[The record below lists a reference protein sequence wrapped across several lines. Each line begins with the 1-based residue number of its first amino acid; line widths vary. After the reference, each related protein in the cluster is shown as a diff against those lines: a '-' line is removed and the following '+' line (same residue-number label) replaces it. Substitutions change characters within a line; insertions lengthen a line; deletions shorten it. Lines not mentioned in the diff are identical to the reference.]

1 MNSSRRRRV
10 VCGMSG
16 GVDSS
21 ATAALLLEQGY
32 EVIGI
37 TLKLW
42 PQDCV
47 NRAEDKCCGPQA
59 VTDARAV
66 CHQLGIPYYL
76 IDEAAEFQKHVIQ
89 YFADEYRASR
99 TPNPCVMCNQN
110 LKFGRLINRA
120 DQLGAD
126 FIATGHFARVER
138 PLTSLRSEATARQA
152 TPISMNPGTSNQ
164 PSLRSYGSA
173 GIEHRTSNIECGQ
186 KTENEPLTPALS
198 PFGGERE
205 KAAAGRAAAR
215 PYRVQ
220 GFNAQILRGNHS
232 PSDGE
237 RVSPAGSGR
246 YLLKRGRDLK
256 KDQSYFLFSLRQDQ
270 LARALFPLGEKTKSD
285 TRAVARHCQLKTADK
300 EESMEICFVPDNDYG
315 GFLQQANLV
324 RKHRGEIT
332 DLHGHV
338 LGHHDGIEFY
348 TIGQRRGLG
357 ITTPKPVYV
366 VELDADR
373 NRVVV
378 GDETALDRDEFTAT
392 QCNWIPFDQPAGPME
407 VTTKI
412 RYNHPGTPA
421 TVTPSGNGTVRVKL
435 HSPQR
440 AITPG
445 QAAVFYQDDLVL
457 GGGWIAR

>member
-1 MNSSRRRRV
+1 
-10 VCGMSG
+10 MSG

-32 EVIGI
+32 DVIGI

-66 CHQLGIPYYL
+66 CDKLDIPYYL

-89 YFADEYRASR
+89 YFADEYKAGR

-110 LKFGRLINRA
+110 LKFGRLIDRA
-120 DQLGAD
+120 DQLGAQH
-126 FIATGHFARVER
+126 IATGHFARVEK
-138 PLTSLRSEATARQA
+138 SAD
-152 TPISMNPGTSNQ
+152 
-164 PSLRSYGSA
+164 GSR
-173 GIEHRTSNIECGQ
+173 H
-186 KTENEPLTPALS
+186 
-198 PFGGERE
+198 
-205 KAAAGRAAAR
+205 
-215 PYRVQ
+215 
-220 GFNAQILRGNHS
+220 
-232 PSDGE
+232 
-237 RVSPAGSGR
+237 
-246 YLLKRGRDLK
+246 LLKRGCDSK

-270 LARALFPLGEKTKSD
+270 LARAIFPLGEKTKSD
-285 TRAVARHCQLKTADK
+285 TREVARHCNLKTANK
-300 EESMEICFVPDNDYG
+300 EESMEICFVPDNNYG

-324 RKHRGEIT
+324 QKHRGEIV
-332 DLHGHV
+332 DLHGHI
-338 LGHHDGIEFY
+338 LGHHDGIELY
-348 TIGQRRGLG
+348 TIGQRKGLG

-366 VELDADR
+366 IELDAEN

-378 GDETALDRDEFTAT
+378 GDDSALDRDEFTAT
-392 QCNWIPFDQPAGPME
+392 NCNWHPFDKLAAPIE

-421 TVTPSGNGTVRVKL
+421 TVTPTGNGSVKVKL
-435 HSPQR
+435 HSAQR

-445 QAAVFYQDDLVL
+445 QAAVFYQDDLVV
-457 GGGWIAR
+457 GGGWICR

>member
-1 MNSSRRRRV
+1 VNSQKRQRV

-21 ATAALLLEQGY
+21 ATAALLIEQGY

-59 VTDARAV
+59 VTDARSV
-66 CHQLGIPYYL
+66 CHKLDIPYYL

-89 YFADEYRASR
+89 YFADEYKAGR

-110 LKFGRLINRA
+110 LKFGRLIDRA

-126 FIATGHFARVER
+126 FIATGHFARIER
-138 PLTSLRSEATARQA
+138 PLT
-152 TPISMNPGTSNQ
+152 
-164 PSLRSYGSA
+164 PSL
-173 GIEHRTSNIECGQ
+173 
-186 KTENEPLTPALS
+186 
-198 PFGGERE
+198 
-205 KAAAGRAAAR
+205 
-215 PYRVQ
+215 
-220 GFNAQILRGNHS
+220 S

-237 RVSPAGSGR
+237 RVAKPGEGR
-246 YLLKRGRDLK
+246 YLLKRGRDSR

-270 LARALFPLGEKTKSD
+270 LARAIFPLGEKTKSD
-285 TRAVARHCQLKTADK
+285 TRAVARHCNLKTADK
-300 EESMEICFVPDNDYG
+300 EESMEICFVPDNNYG
-315 GFLQQANLV
+315 GFLQSANLV
-324 RKHRGEIT
+324 QKHRGEIV

-338 LGHHDGIEFY
+338 LGQHDGIAFY
-348 TIGQRRGLG
+348 TIGQRKGLG

-366 VELDADR
+366 VELDAEN

-378 GDETALDRDEFTAT
+378 GDDSALDRDEFIADR
-392 QCNWIPFDQPAGPME
+392 CNWHPFDKLTGPIE
-407 VTTKI
+407 VTAKI

-421 TVTPSGNGTVRVKL
+421 TVTPLENNSVRVKL
-435 HSPQR
+435 HTPQR
-440 AITPG
+440 AVTPG
-445 QAAVFYQDDLVL
+445 QAAVFYQDDLVV
-457 GGGWIAR
+457 GGGWIMR

>member
-1 MNSSRRRRV
+1 
-10 VCGMSG
+10 MSG

-59 VTDARAV
+59 VSDARAV

-76 IDEAAEFQKHVIQ
+76 IDEAAEFQKHVIS
-89 YFADEYRASR
+89 YFADEYKAGR

-110 LKFGRLINRA
+110 LKFGRLIDRA
-120 DQLGAD
+120 NQLGAD

-138 PLTSLRSEATARQA
+138 VSHPPNELGRSRREEAHSNSGAENQSLLTSAPT
-152 TPISMNPGTSNQ
+152 
-164 PSLRSYGSA
+164 
-173 GIEHRTSNIECGQ
+173 
-186 KTENEPLTPALS
+186 
-198 PFGGERE
+198 
-205 KAAAGRAAAR
+205 
-215 PYRVQ
+215 
-220 GFNAQILRGNHS
+220 
-232 PSDGE
+232 
-237 RVSPAGSGR
+237 R
-246 YLLKRGRDLK
+246 YLLKRGRDRR

-270 LARALFPLGEKTKSD
+270 LARAIFPLGEKTKSD

-300 EESMEICFVPDNDYG
+300 EESMEICFVPDNNYG
-315 GFLQQANLV
+315 KFLEQANLV
-324 RKHRGEIT
+324 QKHRGEIV

-348 TIGQRRGLG
+348 TIGQRKGLG

-366 VELDADR
+366 VELDSER

-378 GDETALDRDEFTAT
+378 GVDSALERDEFTVSN
-392 QCNWIPFDQPAGPME
+392 CNWIPFNNLTESIE
-407 VTTKI
+407 VTAKI
-412 RYNHPGTPA
+412 RYNHPGTAATVTPMDNGGAKVKLHTAQRAITPA
-421 TVTPSGNGTVRVKL
+421 TVTPQGNGSTKVKL
-435 HSPQR
+435 HVPQR

-457 GGGWIAR
+457 GGGWIVR

>member
-1 MNSSRRRRV
+1 MVAAKKQRV

-32 EVIGI
+32 DVVGI

-59 VTDARAV
+59 VTDARLV
-66 CHQLGIPYYL
+66 CHKLGIPYYL

-89 YFADEYRASR
+89 YFADEYKAGR

-110 LKFGRLINRA
+110 LKFGRLIDRA

-138 PLTSLRSEATARQA
+138 PLT
-152 TPISMNPGTSNQ
+152 
-164 PSLRSYGSA
+164 PSL
-173 GIEHRTSNIECGQ
+173 
-186 KTENEPLTPALS
+186 S
-198 PFGGERE
+198 PDGGEGVRRTG
-205 KAAAGRAAAR
+205 AG
-215 PYRVQ
+215 
-220 GFNAQILRGNHS
+220 
-232 PSDGE
+232 D
-237 RVSPAGSGR
+237 R
-246 YLLKRGRDLK
+246 YLLKRGQDLR

-270 LARALFPLGEKTKSD
+270 LARAMFPLGEKTKSD
-285 TRAVARHCQLKTADK
+285 TREVARHCNLKTADK
-300 EESMEICFVPDNDYG
+300 EESMEICFVPDNNYG

-324 RKHRGEIT
+324 QKHRGEIVDT
-332 DLHGHV
+332 RGAV

-348 TIGQRRGLG
+348 TIGQRKGLG
-357 ITTPKPVYV
+357 LSSPKPLYV
-366 VELDADR
+366 VELDAEQ

-378 GDETALDRDEFTAT
+378 GDDTMLDRDEFIAER
-392 QCNWIPFDQPAGPME
+392 CNWHPFEQLSGPIE
-407 VTTKI
+407 VTAKI

-421 TVTPSGNGTVRVKL
+421 TIAPLGDNRTKVKL
-435 HSPQR
+435 HTPQR

-445 QAAVFYQDDLVL
+445 QAAVFYQDDLVV
-457 GGGWIAR
+457 GGGWITR

>member
-1 MNSSRRRRV
+1 
-10 VCGMSG
+10 MSG

-32 EVIGI
+32 DVVGI

-66 CHQLGIPYYL
+66 CDKLGVPYYL

-89 YFADEYRASR
+89 YFADEYKAGR

-120 DQLGAD
+120 DQLGAQ
-126 FIATGHFARVER
+126 FIATGHFARIER
-138 PLTSLRSEATARQA
+138 AGSISELRGSRREEAHSNSGAESQSLLTSAAT
-152 TPISMNPGTSNQ
+152 
-164 PSLRSYGSA
+164 
-173 GIEHRTSNIECGQ
+173 
-186 KTENEPLTPALS
+186 
-198 PFGGERE
+198 
-205 KAAAGRAAAR
+205 
-215 PYRVQ
+215 
-220 GFNAQILRGNHS
+220 
-232 PSDGE
+232 
-237 RVSPAGSGR
+237 GR

-285 TRAVARHCQLKTADK
+285 TREVARHCNLKTADK
-300 EESMEICFVPDNDYG
+300 EESMEICFVPDNNYG
-315 GFLQQANLV
+315 GFLQSANLV
-324 RKHRGEIT
+324 QKHRGEIV

-348 TIGQRRGLG
+348 TIGQRKGLG

-366 VELDADR
+366 VELDAEN

-378 GDETALDRDEFTAT
+378 GDETALDRDEFTVDR
-392 QCNWIPFDQPAGPME
+392 CNWIPFDTLTGPTE
-407 VTTKI
+407 VTAKI
-412 RYNHPGTPA
+412 RYNHPGAAATLTPLE
-421 TVTPSGNGTVRVKL
+421 NGRAKVKL
-435 HSPQR
+435 HTPQR

-445 QAAVFYQDDLVL
+445 QAAVFYQDDLVV
-457 GGGWIAR
+457 GGGWIMR